1 LLGERFEKQGL
12 YMHGVSD
19 GGAHDPMETTWAEK
33 LEENVGPDYPQQ
45 LNNWK
50 FSSETKMKNYHSHML
65 DNGY

>member
-1 LLGERFEKQGL
+1 
-12 YMHGVSD
+12 MHGVSD